1 VISARVALRR
11 SGLVARRAPTR
22 RMELAALIAGL
33 TTVVAW
39 GSAFVAIRAAGETFS
54 PGAMALG
61 RLLVAAAILGG
72 IALARHL
79 CGRRESLPGR
89 RDVLAIGGYAVLWLC
104 CYSIA
109 LNAAERSVDAG
120 TAAIVI
126 NTGPLLIAV
135 LAGVFLRE
143 GYPRGLLVGCVLA
156 FAGTVLIGAATS
168 GGPAGATATGFALL
182 VLAVLAYAAAVIV
195 QKPVLS
201 RVSGFQVTWL
211 GTAIATV
218 VLLPLTPS
226 LVSELHHANVAALG
240 WMIYLGVVPT
250 TLGFAT
256 WSFALRH
263 ASAGRTAALN
273 YLIPVVAITL
283 GWLVLGEP
291 PPDLAVAGGALCLAG
306 VFLARR
312 PRSP

>member
-1 VISARVALRR
+1 MTSPRAGLGRSNLVPGGLPSRR
-11 SGLVARRAPTR
+11 L
-22 RMELAALIAGL
+22 ELTALIAGL
-33 TTVVAW
+33 TTVMAW

-54 PGAMALG
+54 PAAMALG
-61 RLLVAAAILGG
+61 RLVVAAAILGA

-79 CGRRESLPGR
+79 SGRREPLPGR
-89 RDVLAIGGYAVLWLC
+89 RDTLAIGGYAVLWLC

-120 TAAIVI
+120 TAAMVI
-126 NTGPLLIAV
+126 NIGPLLIAV
-135 LAGVFLRE
+135 LAGAILRE
-143 GYPRGLLVGCVLA
+143 GFPRGLLVGCVLA
-156 FAGTVLIGAATS
+156 FAGTVLIGVATS
-168 GGPAGATATGFALL
+168 GRPAGATTAGFALL
-182 VLAVLAYAAAVIV
+182 VLAVLSYAAAVIV

-218 VLLPLTPS
+218 VLLPLTPD
-226 LVSELHHANVAALG
+226 LVSELHNASAAAIG
-240 WMIYLGVVPT
+240 WLIYLGVVPT

-283 GWLVLGEP
+283 GWLVLGETP
-291 PPDLAVAGGALCLAG
+291 PALALAGGTLCLAG
-306 VFLARR
+306 VRLARR
-312 PRSP
+312 PHSR